1 MSFNR
6 LPLLLGIGVLSI
18 ASCAKF
24 ERGERLPDAAPK
36 PLDDGGGMLS
46 FDEEVHPVLV
56 IHCGECHSPG
66 GPPSA
71 TEFLLTNDLMADYDH
86 VLTFLN
92 LDTPASSR
100 LLSKGRG
107 EGHGGGDSL
116 PTSHDDYRLILNWI
130 TQGASR

>member
-1 MSFNR
+1 
-6 LPLLLGIGVLSI
+6 
-18 ASCAKF
+18 
-24 ERGERLPDAAPK
+24 
-36 PLDDGGGMLS
+36 MLS
-46 FDEEVHPVLV
+46 FDEDVHPALV
-56 IHCGECHSPG
+56 IHCGECHSLG

-107 EGHGGGDSL
+107 DGHRGGVSL
-116 PTSHDDYRLILNWI
+116 PTSHDDYQLIVDWI
-130 TQGASR
+130 TQGAPR

>member
-6 LPLLLGIGVLSI
+6 LTLLLGIGVLAI
-18 ASCAKF
+18 AGCATF
-24 ERGERLPDAAPK
+24 ERGERLPDAAQE

-46 FDEEVHPVLV
+46 FDEDVHPVLV

-71 TEFLLTNDLMADYDH
+71 IGFLLTNDLAADYEN
-86 VLTFLN
+86 VLGFLN
-92 LDTPASSR
+92 LDTPAASR

-107 EGHGGGDSL
+107 DGHRGGESL
-116 PTSHDDYRLILNWI
+116 PTSHDDYQLILNWI